1 MNSATVANLKNELKA
16 IKARLKVLDA
26 QGGRSQD
33 LSTAAKREWS
43 RLLAQ
48 GKLLKASIA
57 EAEAAAIDAS
67 LRRTPAEREIGAVVR
82 KAVGKR
88 TSKPTAT
95 SAVHAVIQQSRSK
108 VGRR

>member
-1 MNSATVANLKNELKA
+1 MNREVAILKGKLAEVK
-16 IKARLKVLDA
+16 
-26 QGGRSQD
+26 
-33 LSTAAKREWS
+33 TAAKIMHRQAGAQDLPTHRKAAW
-43 RLLAQ
+43 RALLDEA
-48 GKLLKASIA
+48 KRLKAAIA
-57 EAEAAAIDAS
+57 QAEAAAIDAS